1 MQRELQNHGSLA
13 AMEGLVVVSMTHN
26 QFLMHAH
33 MESEADA
40 PGKVEQADLSIV
52 DRVNALDLQTE
63 IGQQLNGRCACII
76 VWSDADGRCKV

>member
-1 MQRELQNHGSLA
+1 MSVLLRPGYMNFYPPS
-13 AMEGLVVVSMTHN
+13 THN

-52 DRVNALDLQTE
+52 DRVNANGLQTE
-63 IGQQLNGRCACII
+63 IGQQLNGRYACLI
-76 VWSDADGRCKV
+76 VWGDTDGRCTV